1 MTIEELRM
9 CAFGP
14 YAKYQRIRFD
24 KYRGRVFLISG
35 DIGAGKTTI
44 FDAICFALF
53 DKACGSLRQENMGTL
68 RNQDAGPNDESYVQL
83 VFTVNG
89 VNGTERY
96 FISRSPSEFS
106 GITQTDEE
114 KTRARRGSKS
124 SSATTYSNPWVDVG
138 KASTILLKQES
149 ADKWTVVASGKQGVK
164 SAVPSIIGFD
174 ADNFRQISMLA
185 QGEFDEFLN
194 EDTAERR
201 GTLRPIFDTK
211 IYQDYETVI
220 KSWKNRLSKDK
231 KSLDDIIAKTG
242 RELGID
248 GEYRTENAEELI
260 AEMEK
265 LRAER
270 TAVRDSIDGQIEE
283 LNNQLIDNEKARNE
297 VIHANKNIEEWEAAR
312 LALEKL
318 MAEEE
323 QASRLEKE
331 LSVWKEAERVR
342 PEYSAWERLTASKS
356 EADSALLKARSEAAQ
371 AAQEESAAL
380 EEKNSAASRSAG
392 REKLI
397 SEVNELTKLLPKVR
411 EIQQISSETDQ
422 LTKQMKQAQE
432 KLSGMEE
439 QKRSQKEALAEC
451 AESIELNRELS
462 ARLETAQGSLDALI
476 KRRSGAEALLDSL
489 KKLDRISKSAAG
501 LKSETAEAEKAAE
514 AEDTACRTVL
524 MKYHHDAALAIAKDL
539 KIGSVCPVCH
549 REITEEPDHASLTDV
564 TEWSAVERAQEKLS
578 EAVKTRDGLRE
589 KLGRMEAERNSVGS
603 AAAEKYR
610 SVIGAEMPESGA
622 GKSAAEFIGR
632 LSGEITAAQE
642 LVDKCSAAR
651 GALDSLAERRSAL
664 EADIAGLEGNIGKLG
679 ETIQQLSRDIAS
691 RTALRQEKSRD
702 IGGRTEQDIRE
713 SIAEKSSAA
722 EKIAESIRKADERY
736 TRAVNRNSAAKSSLG
751 EKTEQ
756 CGKLA
761 ESISAAQAA
770 LTEKL
775 TQKGFSD
782 IAELKSSFRDERTI
796 ADTSERVSRWRSDY
810 SNAVT
815 VEKER
820 AGKISGSREKRKLD
834 DFNARSA
841 GIKEKTE
848 ALKKIRDGCV
858 TGISSCEDCIRT
870 VSENIEKYAEIR
882 HRAEIIQSIASAVD
896 DRQAEKPADVKS
908 RKDVKEPN
916 EKLSLEIY
924 VQMRKFQQ
932 VLNYANK
939 YLDKMSQGRYELSL
953 SAVSNG
959 HTVTSGLNL
968 YVLDKLRMKKTV
980 WRPVGTLSG
989 GERFVASFALAL
1001 GFSEYAVSRCAGH
1014 SSEMLFVDEGLSS
1027 LDNESAK
1034 IAADV
1039 ISGLSSQNRTIGIV
1053 SHVDA
1058 MKQRFSANRIEVRKT
1073 RGEGSVI
1080 STYVDG
1086 MLSGDGEE

>member
-1 MTIEELRM
+1 MIIEELRM

-68 RNQDAGPNDESYVQL
+68 RNQDAKPNDESYVQL

-89 VNGTERY
+89 SNGTERY
-96 FISRSPSEFS
+96 FVSRSPSEFS

-114 KTRARRGSKS
+114 KTRAKRGSKS

-149 ADKWTVVASGKQGVK
+149 ADKWTVVASGKQNVK
-164 SAVPSIIGFD
+164 NAIPSIIGFD

-220 KSWKNRLSKDK
+220 KSWKSRLSKDK
-231 KSLDDIIAKTG
+231 KSLDDIIGKTG
-242 RELGID
+242 KELGIE

-265 LRAER
+265 QRAER
-270 TAVRDSIDGQIEE
+270 TAGRESIDGQIEE

-297 VIHANKNIEEWEAAR
+297 VIHANRNIEEWEAAR
-312 LALEKL
+312 LALEKFIG
-318 MAEEE
+318 EEE
-323 QASRLEKE
+323 QVSRLEKE
-331 LSVWKEAERVR
+331 LSAWKEAERVR
-342 PEYSAWERLTASKS
+342 PEYSAWERLNASRS

-371 AAQEESAAL
+371 AAQAESAAL
-380 EEKNSAASRSAG
+380 EEKNSADSRSAE

-411 EIQQISSETDQ
+411 EIQQISSETDR

-432 KLSGMEE
+432 ELSGMEE

-462 ARLETAQGSLDALI
+462 ARLETAQGSLDALR
-476 KRRSGAEALLDSL
+476 KSKSGAEALLDSL
-489 KKLDRISKSAAG
+489 KKLGRLSKAAAR
-501 LKSETAEAEKAAE
+501 LRAETAEAEKAAE
-514 AEDTACRTVL
+514 AEDTAYRTVL

-564 TEWSAVERAQEKLS
+564 TEWSAVERAQEKLG
-578 EAVKTRDGLRE
+578 EAVQTRDGLRE
-589 KLGRMEAERNSVGS
+589 KLGEMEAEQNSLGS

-610 SVIGAEMPESGA
+610 SAIGAEMPESGA
-622 GKSAAEFIGR
+622 EKSAAEFIGG

-642 LVDKCSAAR
+642 QVNKCTAAR
-651 GALDSLAERRSAL
+651 SALDSLAERRTAL
-664 EADIAGLEGNIGKLG
+664 EADIAGLEENIGKLG

-702 IGGRTEQDIRE
+702 IGGRKEQDIRE
-713 SIAEKSSAA
+713 SMAEKSSAA
-722 EKIAESIRKADERY
+722 EEIAESRRKADERY
-736 TRAVNRNSAAKSSLG
+736 TQAVNRNSAAKSSLG

-756 CGKLA
+756 CARLA

-770 LTEKL
+770 LMEKL
-775 TQKGFSD
+775 AQKGFAD
-782 IAELKSSFRDERTI
+782 IAELESSFRDERTI
-796 ADTSERVSRWRSDY
+796 ADTSGRVSRWRSDY

-820 AGKISGSREKRKLD
+820 AGKISGSCEKRKLD

-841 GIKEKTE
+841 EIKEKTE
-848 ALKKIRDGCV
+848 ALKTIRDGYV

-870 VSENIEKYAEIR
+870 VSENIEKYAGIKR
-882 HRAEIIQSIASAVD
+882 KAEIIQSIASAVD
-896 DRQAEKPADVKS
+896 DREAEKPADAKS
-908 RKDVKEPN
+908 RKDSKEPN

-968 YVLDKLRMKKTV
+968 YVLDKLRIKKTV

-1027 LDNESAK
+1027 LDNVSAK

-1053 SHVDA
+1053 SYVDA

-1073 RGEGSVI
+1073 RDEGSVI

-1086 MLSGDGEE
+1086 MLSEDVEE